1 MKRKTSPEF
10 AQLIQRFFEE
20 YLPGLRGM
28 STHTIRSYRDAVVL
42 FLRFIARETGR
53 GIETLQIT
61 ELTAARVEGFLM
73 SLERER
79 HNGITTRNTRLAAL
93 HTFARFV
100 VLRQPERLAQ
110 FQAIL
115 NVPFKRGARETPI
128 EYFDSHELDALFKSI
143 DRASPQGT
151 RDYALFALMFNT
163 GGRVQEILNLAV
175 QDLRLE
181 SPYRIRLRGKG
192 NKVRVCPLWPAT
204 VKCLR
209 AHVEQQSA
217 SGREKP
223 DGTRLF
229 SNRNGAPLTRFG
241 VGYLL
246 HKYVAAAAKRVASL
260 HGKSLH
266 PHCLR
271 HTTALSLLKSGV
283 DFATISQWLGHSTL
297 NVTMRYARSDI
308 DLKRAAL
315 SQVFPDA
322 IAPPK
327 AGKLRI
333 DGAELTNWLRRL

>member
-1 MKRKTSPEF
+1 MKRKPSPEL

-28 STHTIRSYRDAVVL
+28 STHTIHSYRDAVVL
-42 FLRFIARETGR
+42 FLRFIARETRR
-53 GIETLQIT
+53 GIEKLEIT
-61 ELTAARVEGFLM
+61 DLTAAQVETFLM

-100 VLRQPERLAQ
+100 VLRQPQRLAQ

-143 DRASPQGT
+143 DRASPHGT

-181 SPYRIRLRGKG
+181 SPYQVRLRGKG
-192 NKVRVCPLWPAT
+192 NKVRVFPLWPAT

-209 AHVEQQSA
+209 AHLEKQSIRA
-217 SGREKP
+217 LDKP
-223 DGTRLF
+223 DGARLF

-246 HKYVAAAAKRVASL
+246 HKYVAAAAARVPTLRA
-260 HGKSLH
+260 KSLH
-266 PHCLR
+266 PHCMR

>member
-1 MKRKTSPEF
+1 MKRKASPEL
-10 AQLIQRFFEE
+10 AQLIQRFFED

-28 STHTIRSYRDAVVL
+28 STHTIHSYRDATVL
-42 FLRFIARETGR
+42 FLRFLARETNR
-53 GIETLQIT
+53 DIEALQIT
-61 ELTAARVEGFLM
+61 DLTSVRVEGFLM

-100 VLRQPERLAQ
+100 ILRQPQRLAQ
-110 FQAIL
+110 FQAVL

-128 EYFDSHELDALFKSI
+128 EYLDSRELEALFKSI

-181 SPYRIRLRGKG
+181 SPYQVRLHGKG

-204 VKCLR
+204 VQCLR
-209 AHVEQQSA
+209 AHLEQKS
-217 SGREKP
+217 RTLDKP
-223 DGTRLF
+223 ENARLF
-229 SNRNGAPLTRFG
+229 NNRNGAPLTRFG

-246 HKYVAAAAKRVASL
+246 HKYVAVAAKDVPTLR
-260 HGKSLH
+260 GKSLH

-327 AGKLRI
+327 GGKLRI

>member
-1 MKRKTSPEF
+1 MKRSSTPEL
-10 AQLIQRFFEE
+10 ARLIQQFFED

-28 STHTIRSYRDAVVL
+28 SAHTIHSYRDAVVL
-42 FLRFIARETGR
+42 FLRYLATQRR
-53 GIETLQIT
+53 QGIETLQIT
-61 ELTAARVEGFLM
+61 DLTATRVEGFLL
-73 SLERER
+73 SLERDR

-93 HTFARFV
+93 HTLARFV
-100 VLRQPERLAQ
+100 ILRQPHRLAQ
-110 FQAIL
+110 FQGIL
-115 NVPFKRGARETPI
+115 SVPFKRGARETPI
-128 EYFDSHELDALFKSI
+128 EYFESRELEALFKSI
-143 DRASPQGT
+143 DRASPHGT

-181 SPYRIRLRGKG
+181 SPYQVRLRGKG

-209 AHVEQQSA
+209 AHLEQQSRA
-217 SGREKP
+217 P
-223 DGTRLF
+223 DKANSARLF
-229 SNRNGAPLTRFG
+229 NNRNGAPLTRFG

-246 HKYVAAAAKRVASL
+246 RKYVAAAAERVATL
-260 HGKSLH
+260 RGKNLH

>member
-1 MKRKTSPEF
+1 MKRKTSPEL

-28 STHTIRSYRDAVVL
+28 STHTIRSYRDALVL
-42 FLRFIARETGR
+42 FLRFLASETRR
-53 GIETLQIT
+53 GIEALEIT
-61 ELTAARVEGFLM
+61 DLTATRVETFLM

-79 HNGITTRNTRLAAL
+79 HNSIATRNTRLAAL
-93 HTFARFV
+93 HTFSRFV
-100 VLRQPERLAQ
+100 VLKQPQRLVQ
-110 FQAIL
+110 FQSIL
-115 NVPFKRGARETPI
+115 NVPFKRGAREMPI
-128 EYFDSHELDALFKSI
+128 EYFDSRELDALFKSI
-143 DRASPQGT
+143 DRTSPRGT

-163 GGRVQEILNLAV
+163 GGRVQEILNLTV

-181 SPYRIRLRGKG
+181 QPYQVRLHGKG
-192 NKVRVCPLWPAT
+192 NKVRLCPLWPAT

-209 AHVEQQSA
+209 AHIEQHSRIQTESYN
-217 SGREKP
+217 
-223 DGTRLF
+223 TRLF
-229 SNRNGAPLTRFG
+229 TNRNGAPLTRFG
-241 VGYLL
+241 VRYLL
-246 HKYVAAAAKRVASL
+246 RKYIVAAAGRVPTLS
-260 HGKSLH
+260 GKSLH
-266 PHCLR
+266 PHCMR

-283 DFATISQWLGHSTL
+283 DFATIGQWMGHSTL

>member
-1 MKRKTSPEF
+1 MSRKPSPEL
-10 AQLIQRFFEE
+10 AQLIQAFFED

-28 STHTIRSYRDAVVL
+28 STHTIHSYRDAIVL
-42 FLRFIARETGR
+42 FLRFTARETDR
-53 GIETLQIT
+53 GIETLVVAD
-61 ELTAARVEGFLM
+61 LTVARVEGFLM

-100 VLRQPERLAQ
+100 VLRQPQRLAQ

-115 NVPFKRGARETPI
+115 HVPFKRGAKETPI
-128 EYFDSHELDALFKSI
+128 EYFESRELDALFKSI

-181 SPYRIRLRGKG
+181 SPYQVRLHGKG

-209 AHVEQQSA
+209 AHLEQQS
-217 SGREKP
+217 RTIDKP
-223 DGTRLF
+223 DNVRLF

-246 HKYVAAAAKRVASL
+246 RKYVTAAAKSVATL
-260 HGKSLH
+260 RGKRLH

-333 DGAELTNWLRRL
+333 DGVELTNWLRRL

>member
-1 MKRKTSPEF
+1 MKRKSSPEL
-10 AQLIQRFFEE
+10 AQLIQGFFED
-20 YLPGLRGM
+20 YLPGMRGM

-42 FLRFIARETGR
+42 FLRFLATETRR
-53 GIETLQIT
+53 GIEMLKVTD
-61 ELTAARVEGFLM
+61 LTASQLEKFLL

-93 HTFARFV
+93 HTFARFI
-100 VLRQPERLAQ
+100 VLRQPQRLAQ
-110 FQAIL
+110 FQPIL
-115 NVPFKRGARETPI
+115 NVPFKRGAREKPI
-128 EYFDSHELDALFKSI
+128 EYFDSGELDALFRSI
-143 DRASPQGT
+143 DRASSRGT

-163 GGRVQEILNLAV
+163 GARVQEILNLSA
-175 QDLRLE
+175 QDLRLA
-181 SPYRIRLRGKG
+181 SPYQVRLHGKG
-192 NKVRVCPLWPAT
+192 NRVRLCPLWPAT

-209 AHVEQQSA
+209 AHLEQQQRSQA
-217 SGREKP
+217 EAQS
-223 DGTRLF
+223 TRIF
-229 SNRNGAPLTRFG
+229 TNRHGAPLTRFG
-241 VGYLL
+241 VRYLL
-246 HKYVAAAAKRVASL
+246 RKYVAAAAARAPTL
-260 HGKSLH
+260 NGKSLH
-266 PHCLR
+266 PHCMR
-271 HTTALSLLKSGV
+271 HTTGLSLLKSGV

>member
-1 MKRKTSPEF
+1 
-10 AQLIQRFFEE
+10 
-20 YLPGLRGM
+20 M
-28 STHTIRSYRDAVVL
+28 STHTIHSYRDATVL
-42 FLRFIARETGR
+42 FLRFITRETGR
-53 GIETLQIT
+53 GIETLEIAD
-61 ELTAARVEGFLM
+61 LTVARVEGFLM

-100 VLRQPERLAQ
+100 ILRQPQRLAQ

-128 EYFDSHELDALFKSI
+128 EYFDSRELEALFKSI

-175 QDLRLE
+175 PDLRLE
-181 SPYRIRLRGKG
+181 SPYQVRLRGKG

-209 AHVEQQSA
+209 AHLEQQS
-217 SGREKP
+217 RTLDKP
-223 DGTRLF
+223 DNVRLF

-246 HKYVAAAAKRVASL
+246 RKYVAAAAKRVATL
-260 HGKSLH
+260 RGKSLH

>member
-1 MKRKTSPEF
+1 MSRGPTPEL
-10 AQLIQRFFEE
+10 AQLVQGFFEE

-28 STHTIRSYRDAVVL
+28 STHTIRSYRDALVL
-42 FLRFIARETGR
+42 FLRFLAADTHR
-53 GIETLQIT
+53 GIEMLDVTHM
-61 ELTAARVEGFLM
+61 TATRVESFLL
-73 SLERER
+73 SLERQR
-79 HNGITTRNTRLAAL
+79 RNGISTRNTRLAAL
-93 HTFARFV
+93 HTFARFAV
-100 VLRQPERLAQ
+100 MRQPQRMAQ

-115 NVPFKRGARETPI
+115 GVPFKRGAREKPI
-128 EYFDSHELDALFKSI
+128 EYFEGRELDALFKSI
-143 DRASPQGT
+143 DRASPHGT

-163 GGRVQEILNLAV
+163 GARVQEILNLTA

-181 SPYRIRLRGKG
+181 PPYQVRLHGKGNRIRL
-192 NKVRVCPLWPAT
+192 CPLWPAT

-209 AHVEQQSA
+209 AHLERQPPAEAQPTS
-217 SGREKP
+217 
-223 DGTRLF
+223 TRIF
-229 SNRNGAPLTRFG
+229 ANRVGAPLTRFG
-241 VGYLL
+241 VRYLL
-246 HKYVAAAAKRVASL
+246 RKYVAAAAVRAPTL
-260 HGKSLH
+260 LGKSLH
-266 PHCLR
+266 PHCMR
-271 HTTALSLLKSGV
+271 HTTGLSLLKAGV